1 MQLSIHS
8 YQLIKTGRVGQKHS
22 VRFGPGPNHPSIA
35 KHNFP
40 VPLFAHFA
48 CRFAFPF
55 CPSTFT
61 PPPSVRCPSFCLV
74 TEGQWLY
81 GIMFKNYTFVY
92 MYMYIYTVKKQVF
105 GPHSKLPV
113 KKESERSPTG
123 KTFSHSINLENL
135 ISCTQFEWRRAINIK
150 RQKAVRIWPN
160 LRREEK
166 ASRGHD
172 DGIENGESRILY

>member
-1 MQLSIHS
+1 
-8 YQLIKTGRVGQKHS
+8 
-22 VRFGPGPNHPSIA
+22 
-35 KHNFP
+35 
-40 VPLFAHFA
+40 
-48 CRFAFPF
+48 
-55 CPSTFT
+55 
-61 PPPSVRCPSFCLV
+61 
-74 TEGQWLY
+74 
-81 GIMFKNYTFVY
+81 

-172 DGIENGESRILY
+172 DGIENREFSINSIEFSGAIFFFFFGFIRTESCSRTASLIELRRGVINPFA

>member
-61 PPPSVRCPSFCLV
+61 PPL
-74 TEGQWLY
+74 
-81 GIMFKNYTFVY
+81 
-92 MYMYIYTVKKQVF
+92 F
-105 GPHSKLPV
+105 GAPPFAW
-113 KKESERSPTG
+113 SP
-123 KTFSHSINLENL
+123 
-135 ISCTQFEWRRAINIK
+135 
-150 RQKAVRIWPN
+150 KA
-160 LRREEK
+160 
-166 ASRGHD
+166 
-172 DGIENGESRILY
+172 NGFME

>member
-1 MQLSIHS
+1 MVRSI
-8 YQLIKTGRVGQKHS
+8 L
-22 VRFGPGPNHPSIA
+22 FGSGLAQTI
-35 KHNFP
+35 
-40 VPLFAHFA
+40 
-48 CRFAFPF
+48 RQQ
-55 CPSTFT
+55 PSTIFQFRSLRT
-61 PPPSVRCPSFCLV
+61 LPVALHFRSAPPPLPPSPPSVRCPSFCLV

-172 DGIENGESRILY
+172 DGIENRESRILY

>member
-1 MQLSIHS
+1 MQLPIHS
-8 YQLIKTGRVGQKHS
+8 YQLIKTGRDGQKHS

-61 PPPSVRCPSFCLV
+61 PLPPSVRCPSFCLV

-92 MYMYIYTVKKQVF
+92 MYVHIYREKTSLRPTQQTPCEKRVGTKSDWKNVLALNQLGKFNFVY
-105 GPHSKLPV
+105 PIRMA
-113 KKESERSPTG
+113 ESHQHQTSES
-123 KTFSHSINLENL
+123 SSNLAK
-135 ISCTQFEWRRAINIK
+135 SQA
-150 RQKAVRIWPN
+150 
-160 LRREEK
+160 
-166 ASRGHD
+166 
-172 DGIENGESRILY
+172 